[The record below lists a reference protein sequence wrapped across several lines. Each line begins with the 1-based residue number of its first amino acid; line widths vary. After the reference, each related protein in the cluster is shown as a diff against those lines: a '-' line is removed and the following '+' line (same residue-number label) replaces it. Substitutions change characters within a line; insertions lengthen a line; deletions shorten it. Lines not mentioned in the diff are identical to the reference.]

1 MAWILRNYDRIKG
14 LTIIGDKCFSRYTM
28 GIIFC
33 GSTVMTQLINVS
45 CLETTDYTPEFI
57 EGAVLA
63 ANMTPK
69 ALDPMI
75 WIAPLVE
82 LDKESAQSALTQHFE
97 AQYSQL
103 MSCDYDVLKLLNMD
117 DGANGGVVDF
127 AEGFMTVWP
136 EIEPGWNQVDQ
147 LSDGTVRMLQG
158 LLTTLMLVIDEK
170 STHQQM
176 KDVGI
181 DQPPTLDKMLP
192 QLNLMINEVSKAAND
207 ALQGD
212 QSVRVNPYKNI
223 GRNDRCVCG
232 SGKKFKQC
240 CGG

>member
-1 MAWILRNYDRIKG
+1 
-14 LTIIGDKCFSRYTM
+14 
-28 GIIFC
+28 
-33 GSTVMTQLINVS
+33 MTQLINAS
-45 CLETTDYTPEFI
+45 YLEHTNYTPEFI

-75 WIAPLVE
+75 WIARLAE
-82 LDKESAQSALTQHFE
+82 FDKKSVQSALTQHFE
-97 AQYSQL
+97 AQYFHL
-103 MSCDYDVLKLLNMD
+103 MSCDYDILNLLNVD
-117 DGANGGVVDF
+117 VGFNAGVVDF

-176 KDVGI
+176 KQAGI
-181 DQPPTLDKMLP
+181 EQPPILENMLP

-207 ALQGD
+207 AFQGD

-223 GRNDRCVCG
+223 GRNDLCVCG

-240 CGG
+240 CGH